1 MLTSEMTATPR
12 PEQVRAAK
20 VRAACHRPAFDI
32 TAAAAGRQRPRR
44 RHPSRLS
51 GACTAAAVALA
62 LGGLA
67 GTASAQ
73 VTVKNDGIWRH
84 LFTAGLNVNSG
95 NTSASALNIASDSVR
110 ATDNDKWSVTGLAL
124 YSRSDGQTSAER
136 FSVNSQ
142 YNANINER
150 LFGFVQA
157 AGVRDRQANLR
168 DRLTATTGLG
178 WHLMKRDDAFWD
190 VWAGVAVNQDRYVDP
205 VEIGGALRSSRTSSG
220 LVLAQESSHS
230 FGESTTFKQKL
241 VVLPNLRDSGQ
252 VRSEFNAQLSVA
264 MSDRLSL
271 STGLSLRH
279 DNRPPPGLKKLDT
292 ALVTGVSLRFD

>member
-1 MLTSEMTATPR
+1 M
-12 PEQVRAAK
+12 
-20 VRAACHRPAFDI
+20 
-32 TAAAAGRQRPRR
+32 
-44 RHPSRLS
+44 
-51 GACTAAAVALA
+51 
-62 LGGLA
+62 
-67 GTASAQ
+67 ASAQ

-95 NTSASALNIASDSVR
+95 NTRASALNITTDSVR
-110 ATDNDKWSVTGLAL
+110 ATDHNKWSVTGQAL
-124 YSRSDGQTSAER
+124 YARSDDETTAER
-136 FSVNSQ
+136 LAIGSQ

-150 LFGFVQA
+150 LFSFVQA

-178 WHLMKRDDAFWD
+178 VHLMKRDDAFWD
-190 VWAGVAVNQDRYVDP
+190 AWAGVAINQDRYIDP
-205 VEIGGALRSSRTSSG
+205 VAFDGVLRSSRTSSG
-220 LVLAQESSHS
+220 LVLAQESRHS

-252 VRSEFNAQLSVA
+252 VRSEFNAQVSVA
-264 MSDRLSL
+264 MNSRLSL

-279 DNRPPPGLKKLDT
+279 DNRPPPGFKKLDT